1 MVCAADISETEL
13 KPRLYSFRRCP
24 YAIRARLAIT
34 VAGIDV
40 EKIDIEL
47 KDKPPEMLAISPKG
61 TVPVLQLPD
70 GRVLDESLD
79 IMLWAL
85 SIHDPQQWL
94 QGRGETLVAHNDDEF
109 KYFLDRYKYADRY
122 TEFSLDYYRE
132 KATKFIADLDL
143 LLNEHQFLIDN
154 QTRFADMAIF
164 PFVRQFAQ
172 VDKDWF
178 YHSHYSAV
186 IRWLDM
192 MLTSE
197 LFISVMR
204 K

>member
-1 MVCAADISETEL
+1 M

-40 EKIDIEL
+40 EKIEIEL
-47 KDKPPEMLAISPKG
+47 KHKPPEMLAISPKG

-70 GRVLDESLD
+70 GQVLDESLD

-94 QGRGETLVAHNDDEF
+94 QGRDDMLIVRNDGEF

-122 TEFSLDYYRE
+122 PEFSLDYYRE
-132 KATKFIADLDL
+132 KAEEFIASLDERL
-143 LLNEHQFLIDN
+143 SKHRFLIDN
-154 QTRFADMAIF
+154 QPRLADMAIM
-164 PFVRQFAQ
+164 PFVRQFSQ
-172 VDKDWF
+172 VDKNWF
-178 YHSHYSAV
+178 YASQYSAV
-186 IRWLDM
+186 IRWLNCLLASD
-192 MLTSE
+192 
-197 LFISVMR
+197 LFLSVM
-204 K
+204 KK